1 MHSREED
8 SLNDNQIDYNNL
20 PKTNLNPT
28 VQDFLQFED
37 SDDDD
42 LGLIFKKHEVKA
54 KQELQEQSLEAKPEP
69 SQNHIELSPATRQ
82 KAQFATKN
90 KTPAVATASEA
101 GLQKIIKDAKTS
113 EFMGPLDS

>member
-54 KQELQEQSLEAKPEP
+54 KQEL
-69 SQNHIELSPATRQ
+69 
-82 KAQFATKN
+82 
-90 KTPAVATASEA
+90 
-101 GLQKIIKDAKTS
+101 
-113 EFMGPLDS
+113 